1 MITEVRDPRGA
12 ARGQTPVGRLRAALG
27 RLAHVDRLD
36 DLAER
41 AVHGACEGCGLDRA
55 VLFRVDG
62 SRLVAQAA
70 ASADDPDWGERVLAE
85 AAEHP
90 LVLAPSVLETELV
103 RRRTAM
109 VVGDPQDVPGSY
121 ARLTGARGY
130 VAAPVMPEGRVI
142 AVLHG
147 DCGPSGRAVDALDR
161 DLLWTFAE
169 GLGYAL
175 ERAALRERL
184 EAHGAQLQQMLHHG
198 AETLRA
204 ACEAEVVLGA
214 TCQETV
220 VALRPAA
227 THHEAAAGLR
237 SLLTPREL
245 EVLELVA
252 QGETNA
258 RIADRLVISQGT
270 VKSHVK
276 SLLRKLHVANRAEA
290 VSRYH
295 RLAAVAGGA

>member
-1 MITEVRDPRGA
+1 MITEVREPRGG
-12 ARGQTPVGRLRAALG
+12 ARGRTPVGRLRAALG
-27 RLAHVDRLD
+27 RLAHVDRVD
-36 DLAER
+36 DLVER
-41 AVHGACEGCGLDRA
+41 AVLGACEGCGLDRA

-62 SRLVAQAA
+62 SRLIAQAA

-109 VVGDPQDVPGSY
+109 VVGDPQDAPGSY
-121 ARLTGARGY
+121 ARLTGACGY

-198 AETLRA
+198 AEALRA

-214 TCQETV
+214 TREETV

-227 THHEAAAGLR
+227 THEAGVGLR